1 MSIPALLSN
10 EELKHLIAIY
20 TKRKQM
26 AAEQSWNR
34 EAFMQ
39 GDQSILEW
47 REVEGTSLISI
58 RDVASSSEPLIL
70 EFGQLCEMV
79 RKIMKARGAS

>member
-10 EELKHLIAIY
+10 EELKHLIATYI
-20 TKRKQM
+20 KRKRM
-26 AAEQSWNR
+26 TEWNR

-47 REVEGTSLISI
+47 KELEGTSMIAL
-58 RDVASSSEPLIL
+58 RDVASSSEPIFL

-79 RKIMKARGAS
+79 RKLMEKRGVS